1 MSLPIRLSLSACALL
16 LTGPFSLGF
25 CAKPDPSV
33 ACEFLNSRV
42 VLVGKVVSVRTV
54 PPHGEELDGW
64 TYVLSVQEWFRG
76 PHTKTIEVFT
86 ENTSGRFPLDIGKTY
101 LLFAY
106 PQGGRFTITNCG
118 NSALLADAEGSV
130 RDLRKI
136 KVPQDAQIEG
146 RISFS
151 GIPDS
156 GTHVPGI
163 QVLIRSGART
173 FKAVSDTDGWFRL
186 HVPPGK
192 YSVEVQPTP
201 HWNISPYDLSY
212 DDAQKVVA
220 QRGHCSGVQFIAR
233 PM

>member
-1 MSLPIRLSLSACALL
+1 
-16 LTGPFSLGF
+16 
-25 CAKPDPSV
+25 V
-33 ACEFLNSRV
+33 
-42 VLVGKVVSVRTV
+42 
-54 PPHGEELDGW
+54 
-64 TYVLSVQEWFRG
+64 
-76 PHTKTIEVFT
+76 
-86 ENTSGRFPLDIGKTY
+86 
-101 LLFAY
+101 
-106 PQGGRFTITNCG
+106 
-118 NSALLADAEGSV
+118 LADAEGSV

-156 GTHVPGI
+156 GTHVSGI

-173 FKAVSDTDGWFRL
+173 FNAVSDADGWFRL

-220 QRGHCSGVQFIAR
+220 QRGHCSGLQFIAQ

>member
-1 MSLPIRLSLSACALL
+1 MSLPIRFSLLACAFL
-16 LTGPFSLGF
+16 LTGPLSLGF
-25 CAKPDPSV
+25 CLKPDPSV

-42 VLVGKVVSVRTV
+42 VFVGKVISVRTV
-54 PPHGEELDGW
+54 PPHGQELDGW
-64 TYVLSVQEWFRG
+64 IYVLNVQEWFRG

-101 LLFAY
+101 VLFANHY
-106 PQGGRFTITNCG
+106 GGRLTITNCG
-118 NSALLADAEGSV
+118 NSAWLADVEGSV
-130 RDLRKI
+130 RELRKI

-156 GTHVPGI
+156 GKHVRGI

-173 FKAVSDTDGWFRL
+173 FKAVTDADGWFRV

-192 YSVEVQPTP
+192 YSVEVKPIP
-201 HWNISPYDLSY
+201 HWNISSYDLSY

-220 QRGHCSGVQFIAR
+220 HRGHCSGLQFIAQ